1 MLSFGPG
8 TRLWIL
14 VTQLYLE
21 TTSCFLRILEIL
33 FKQPRGNLHQNFTNL
48 YGEEILR
55 KSERFEKL
63 RKKKGKLLSSPAF
76 LQCCRD
82 TSTLPSCVEVK
93 HHLKTLAARKI
104 LRRTSEALLR
114 ERIHHKRLDLHCLSE
129 ELYHIHLE
137 LAATLTATDWDTID
151 KLSFESSRAVETT
164 HRENQ
169 IKKYEKLQ
177 SRRGPPVPDNG
188 PNKDRTIVNLTDMT
202 LNESTTEVLAKGL
215 NFAITPRDIPRE
227 TIITEVESGIRK
239 LPKTVADEVREDVTR
254 VLRSAKPPKSNI
266 TPKERAAL
274 KALREDGSIVVLPA
288 DKGNATVLMK
298 KEDYNRKM
306 EELLSDL
313 VYHKL
318 EKIPM
323 AKADWETRAIIK
335 RSYIPVEEQRR
346 LIVSVPKP
354 PRLYGLPKIHKEG
367 VPLRPIVSQID
378 APTYHLA
385 QYIANTLQEYVDNTS
400 YHIKNSAHFV
410 EIIRDLTIKK
420 EDIIIGFDVVSLFTN
435 VPIADSVDIVKK
447 LTSSGIPK
455 NFPKLVEHCLK
466 NTFFLWNGS
475 FYEQTDGAVMG
486 SPLSPVMANLFM
498 EDFEAKAIETYQKKP
513 KLWLRAFQP
522 TSGQA
527 RTGPLH
533 RAVVVMAR
541 GPQHYAGMYSLS
553 VSELEGANV
562 FQAGGQ
568 HTGMPPGVP
577 SQLPSTG
584 LPLLRDITLRKT
596 KEPPENEDFDEVYPI
611 HLEPQEA
618 AVVSDEDI
626 AGDQAGGLVGN

>member
-1 MLSFGPG
+1 MDG

-14 VTQLYLE
+14 VTQLYLV

-33 FKQPRGNLHQNFTNL
+33 FKQRRGNLHQNFTNL

-114 ERIHHKRLDLHCLSE
+114 EQIHHKRLDLHCLSE

-177 SRRGPPVPDNG
+177 SRQYPVPDNG
-188 PNKDRTIVNLTDMT
+188 PNKDRAIVNLTDMT

-239 LPKTVADEVREDVTR
+239 LPKTVADEVREDVAR
-254 VLRSAKPPKSNI
+254 ILRSAKPPKSNI

-318 EKIPM
+318 EKNPM

-513 KLWLRAFQP
+513 KLWLR
-522 TSGQA
+522 
-527 RTGPLH
+527 
-533 RAVVVMAR
+533 
-541 GPQHYAGMYSLS
+541 MYSLS

-584 LPLLRDITLRKT
+584 LPLLRDITLRET
-596 KEPPENEDFDEVYPI
+596 KETPENEDFDEVYPI